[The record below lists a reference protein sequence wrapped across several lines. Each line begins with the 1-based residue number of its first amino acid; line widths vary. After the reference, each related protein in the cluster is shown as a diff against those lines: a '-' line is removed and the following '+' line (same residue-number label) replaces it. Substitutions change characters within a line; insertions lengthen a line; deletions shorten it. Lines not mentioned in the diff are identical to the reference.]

1 MFDAIESALLVL
13 LVVLLAFVWIVPI
26 AGKWKVYG
34 KLGMPGWYS
43 LVPVYADYKLCERVH
58 RGDECKTFLMAYLIV
73 LICSWVFC
81 WVDTLSWVLALVQ
94 LVMNIIV
101 LNDLSH
107 TFGKETGYTIGLVLA
122 GFIFWTILGFGSS
135 EPVNLDS
142 DANNNKLLCC
152 GALIR
157 GAPFGLLGDWREAV

>member
-1 MFDAIESALLVL
+1 MIDVGGFFLSIFLFVL
-13 LVVLLAFVWIVPI
+13 LLFIGLLPI

-43 LVPVYADYKLCERVH
+43 IVPVYANYKLCERVH
-58 RGDECKTFLMAYLIV
+58 RGDESKTFLMAYLIV

-81 WVDTLSWVLALVQ
+81 WVDTVGWLLALVQ

-107 TFGKETGYTIGLVLA
+107 AFGKETGYTIGLAIA

-135 EPVNLDS
+135 EPVDLNS
-142 DANNNKLLCC
+142 DAV
-152 GALIR
+152 
-157 GAPFGLLGDWREAV
+157 DEV

>member
-1 MFDAIESALLVL
+1 MSDVGGFFLSIFLFVL
-13 LVVLLAFVWIVPI
+13 LLLIGLLPI

-43 LVPVYADYKLCERVH
+43 IVPVYANYRLCERVH
-58 RGDECKTFLMAYLIV
+58 RGDESKTFLMAYLIV

-81 WVDTLSWVLALVQ
+81 WVDTVGWLLALVQ

-107 TFGKETGYTIGLVLA
+107 AFGKETGYTIGLAIA

-135 EPVNLDS
+135 EPVDLNS
-142 DANNNKLLCC
+142 DAV
-152 GALIR
+152 
-157 GAPFGLLGDWREAV
+157 DEV

>member
-1 MFDAIESALLVL
+1 MLDAIESALLVL
-13 LVVLLAFVWIVPI
+13 LVVLLVFIWLVPI

-43 LVPVYADYKLCERVH
+43 IVPVFADYKLCERVH
-58 RGDECKTFLMAYLIV
+58 RGDESKTFLMAYLIV

-81 WVDTLSWVLALVQ
+81 WVDTVGWLLALVQ

-107 TFGKETGYTIGLVLA
+107 AFGKETGYTIGLAIA

-135 EPVNLDS
+135 EPVDLDGNS
-142 DANNNKLLCC
+142 MAIVSRIK
-152 GALIR
+152 R
-157 GAPFGLLGDWREAV
+157 G

>member
-1 MFDAIESALLVL
+1 MSDGGGFFLSIFLFVL
-13 LVVLLAFVWIVPI
+13 LLFIGFLPI

-43 LVPVYADYKLCERVH
+43 IVPVYADYKLCERVY
-58 RGDECKTFLMAYLIV
+58 RGDGSKTFSMAYLIV

-81 WVDTLSWVLALVQ
+81 WVDTVGILLALVQ

-107 TFGKETGYTIGLVLA
+107 AFGKETGYTIGLA
-122 GFIFWTILGFGSS
+122 IFGFVFWTMLGFGAS
-135 EPVNLDS
+135 EPVDLDG
-142 DANNNKLLCC
+142 N
-152 GALIR
+152 
-157 GAPFGLLGDWREAV
+157 ETE